1 LKEQV
6 PKLYAEYGRYIN
18 GFRAFPLIHDGLKIV
33 ERRLLFSLF
42 QQAKDHYTKSAK
54 VIGFCIGNYHPHGD
68 VSAYMSLV
76 SMVQG
81 GLADGQG
88 NWGSKIG
95 VTECDAAAQRYT
107 EVRSSKEILRI
118 AFEYIKYVD
127 FEELELDSEPVS
139 LASKLP
145 ICLINK
151 NNCQGIGFGS
161 RTVIPSYAKTDL
173 IKRLK
178 WLLGYRSTEPLI
190 KPLSDCTE
198 LSKDAEFRELLT
210 TGRTKLEYRGII
222 EVDGP
227 KSIIV
232 KSLPP
237 SKSFAKLMKQMEK
250 DISID
255 KSIGWTDESAGI
267 TGTRVRFTILRQRGY
282 RIEKLEKKLKKLL
295 TGPITYECNMCNKE
309 GKVVL
314 VSIDQM
320 LLNVYQ
326 HYKQTVERY
335 MNTSISELQAKIDEL
350 ELIKKIKVVL
360 PNHLQATP
368 DDPDAIIQGCST
380 DTDISVETVK
390 QLFDKY
396 NISRLLRV
404 QTNILSVID
413 EKQGFEQKLANLET
427 FIWDEKYAGEN

>member
-1 LKEQV
+1 MKEQV
-6 PKLYAEYGRYIN
+6 PELYSEYGRYIN
-18 GFRAFPLIHDGLKIV
+18 GFRAFPLIYDGLKIV
-33 ERRLLFSLF
+33 ERRLLYSLY
-42 QQAKDHYTKSAK
+42 QQAREHYTKSAK
-54 VIGFCIGNYHPHGD
+54 VVGYCIGNYHPHGD

-88 NWGSKIG
+88 NWGSNIG
-95 VTECDAAAQRYT
+95 VTSCDAAAQRYT

-118 AFEYIKYVD
+118 AFEFIKYVD
-127 FEELELDSEPVS
+127 LEALELDPEPVA
-139 LASKLP
+139 LPSKLP

-161 RTVIPSYAKTDL
+161 RTIIPSYSKSDL

-190 KPLSDCTE
+190 KPISDCTGV
-198 LSKDAEFRELLT
+198 SPDSAYKELLT
-210 TGRTKLEYRGII
+210 TGRSKLDYQGLM

-227 KSIIV
+227 KSVIV

-237 SKSFAKLMKQMEK
+237 GKSFVKVMSQMEK
-250 DISID
+250 EIQIE
-255 KSIGWTDESAGI
+255 KAVGWTDETSGA

-282 RIEKLEKKLKKLL
+282 KIEKLQKKLKKLL
-295 TGPITYECNMCNKE
+295 AGSITYECNMCDEN

-320 LLNVYQ
+320 LLNVYN
-326 HYKQTVERY
+326 HYKSIVEKY
-335 MNTSISELQAKIDEL
+335 LNVTIAEIQASIDEM
-350 ELIKKIKVVL
+350 ELIQKIKVVL
-360 PNHLQATP
+360 PIHLQATP
-368 DDPDAIIQGCST
+368 NDPEAIIRNCST
-380 DTDISVETVK
+380 DTSIPEATVK

-404 QTNILSVID
+404 QVNIAE
-413 EKQGFEQKLANLET
+413 EKEKKLTFEEKLANLES
-427 FIWDEKYAGEN
+427 FVWEDKYAGES